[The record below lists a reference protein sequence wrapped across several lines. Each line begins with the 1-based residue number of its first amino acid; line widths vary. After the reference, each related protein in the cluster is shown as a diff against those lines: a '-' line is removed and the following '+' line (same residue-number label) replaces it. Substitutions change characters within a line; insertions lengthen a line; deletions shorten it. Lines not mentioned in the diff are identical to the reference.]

1 MYDSGMYSIF
11 QGGGILFFKSMDP
24 WEGGIC
30 PTPIHVYIIY
40 APPNADEVCVR
51 LCEHYKVYN
60 ISEHNE
66 YTFSA
71 QTNFP
76 PLT

>member
-1 MYDSGMYSIF
+1 MYDSGMHSIF
-11 QGGGILFFKSMDP
+11 QGGGILFLNP
-24 WEGGIC
+24 WIHGRGGIC

-40 APPNADEVCVR
+40 APPTADEVCGR

-66 YTFSA
+66 YTFAA
-71 QTNFP
+71 QTYFP